1 MKLLGILVGVA
12 LIVAACGDRAAAHSS
27 RYSCQIQGQSF
38 VLSDKDFDA
47 MKAGPSEKGVT
58 RRQFTSL
65 APHSDVRD
73 RICLT
78 RLLVRALEAG
88 TVKCADMTGKFGDY
102 GSSYMSDAET
112 DRLALFQ
119 KKCP

>member
-1 MKLLGILVGVA
+1 MKVIALSIAVAVFATVGT
-12 LIVAACGDRAAAHSS
+12 LPIEAHAS
-27 RYSCQIQGQSF
+27 RYACLVQGQSF
-38 VLSDKDFDA
+38 VLSDPDFDA

-58 RRQFTSL
+58 RHQFASL
-65 APHSDVRD
+65 PRKSDQRA

-88 TVKCADMTGKFGDY
+88 TVKCSDMTGKFGDY
-102 GSSYMSDAET
+102 GSGYMSDAET

>member
-1 MKLLGILVGVA
+1 MKTIA
-12 LIVAACGDRAAAHSS
+12 LSIAIAAFATIGTLKADAHAS
-27 RYSCQIQGQSF
+27 RYSCQVQGQSF

-58 RRQFTSL
+58 RHQFASL
-65 APHSDVRD
+65 PQHSDEHA

-102 GSSYMSDAET
+102 GSGYMSDAET

>member
-1 MKLLGILVGVA
+1 MKLVA
-12 LIVAACGDRAAAHSS
+12 FSVAAAAFAAVGTLHADAHTSH
-27 RYSCQIQGQSF
+27 YSCEIQGQSF

-58 RRQFTSL
+58 RRQFASL
-65 APHSDVRD
+65 PQHSDERA

-78 RLLVRALEAG
+78 RLLVRALEAA

-102 GSSYMSDAET
+102 GSGYMSDAET

-119 KKCP
+119 KRCP